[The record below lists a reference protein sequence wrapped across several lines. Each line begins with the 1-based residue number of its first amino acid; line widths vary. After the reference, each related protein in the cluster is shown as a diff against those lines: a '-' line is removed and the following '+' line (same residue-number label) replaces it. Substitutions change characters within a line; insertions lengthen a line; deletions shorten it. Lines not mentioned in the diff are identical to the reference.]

1 MLLLV
6 LRDGAPVSMGVSRP
20 MTVPLLFSDRV
31 RGVLLMV
38 VNIRDIQAQK
48 LDIPDSLFCI
58 GYYPSLDV

>member
-1 MLLLV
+1 
-6 LRDGAPVSMGVSRP
+6 MGVSRP